1 VTSATEQRK
10 RDHLALCAS
19 GEVAFRHKTT
29 LFEQVHLVHRALPEL
44 AVDDID
50 LSTRFG
56 GVELAAPLWIGAM
69 TGGAA
74 GARELNVELAQ
85 LASELRIGLCLGSLR
100 PMLEDPSRKADFA
113 VRDAAEGTLV
123 LGNIGATAIATHGPT
138 KVLDALADIGADG
151 IGVHLNPMMELIQ
164 PGGDRDFRGAID
176 GIAALVEA
184 AGDDLVVFVKETGC
198 GLSWQDGEAL
208 KRGGVTCVEVAGAGG
223 TSWVGVETSR
233 ATGREERLGR
243 ILWDWGIPTAVSTAW
258 MVDLGLEVVASGGV
272 RTGLDAA
279 KALALGASL
288 VAIAAPLVA
297 ARAEGGFNAMRDL
310 LGDVI
315 EGVRYSMLGCGAGDL
330 AALRHAPRVLDAE
343 LACWIESGW
352 TKR

>member
-1 VTSATEQRK
+1 VTSASEQRK

-19 GEVAFRHKTT
+19 GEVAFKHKTT

-69 TGGAA
+69 TGGAT
-74 GARELNVELAQ
+74 GSRELNIELAQ
-85 LASELRIGLCLGSLR
+85 LASELRVGLCLGSMR

-113 VRDAAEGTLV
+113 VREAAEGMLV
-123 LGNIGATAIATHGPT
+123 LGNIGATAIATHGPA

-151 IGVHLNPMMELIQ
+151 IGIHLNPMMELIQ
-164 PGGDRDFRGAID
+164 PGGDRDFRGALD

-208 KRGGVTCVEVAGAGG
+208 KKAGVTRVEVAGAGG
-223 TSWVGVETSR
+223 TSWVGVEASR
-233 ATGREERLGR
+233 ASGREERLGR
-243 ILWDWGIPTAVSTAW
+243 LLWDWGIPTAVSTAW

-288 VAIAAPLVA
+288 VAVAAPLVE
-297 ARAEGGFNAMRDL
+297 ARAKGGFNAMREL
-310 LGDVI
+310 LGDVVA
-315 EGVRYSMLGCGAGDL
+315 GLRYTMLGCGA
-330 AALRHAPRVLDAE
+330 ASIPALRHVPRVLDSE

-352 TKR
+352 NKR